1 MAAKTIAQKLEKL
14 YKLQTI
20 DTRLDQLRAVR
31 GELPME
37 VADLEDEL
45 IGLNTRL
52 TNFKTE
58 IDTFNEQIVANREQI
73 RTSTELIR
81 KYKAQLDNVKN
92 NCEFDAL
99 NKEVEIQD
107 LTI

>member
-1 MAAKTIAQKLEKL
+1 MAAKTIAQKLEQL

-45 IGLNTRL
+45 IGLTTRL

-58 IDTFNEQIVANREQI
+58 IETFNEQIIANR
-73 RTSTELIR
+73 
-81 KYKAQLDNVKN
+81 
-92 NCEFDAL
+92 
-99 NKEVEIQD
+99 
-107 LTI
+107 

>member
-45 IGLNTRL
+45 I
-52 TNFKTE
+52 
-58 IDTFNEQIVANREQI
+58 QNR
-73 RTSTELIR
+73 
-81 KYKAQLDNVKN
+81 D
-92 NCEFDAL
+92 
-99 NKEVEIQD
+99 
-107 LTI
+107 